1 MDLIRESDEI
11 LAFVGT
17 QMEGGGVDIDR
28 SL

>member
-1 MDLIRESDEI
+1 MDLIRESDAI

-17 QMEGGGVDIDR
+17 LMEGGGVDIDR

>member
-11 LAFVGT
+11 LAFEET